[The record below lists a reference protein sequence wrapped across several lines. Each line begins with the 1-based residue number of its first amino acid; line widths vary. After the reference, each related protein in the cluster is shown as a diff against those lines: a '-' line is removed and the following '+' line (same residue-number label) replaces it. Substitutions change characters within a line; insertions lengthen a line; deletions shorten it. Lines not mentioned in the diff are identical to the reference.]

1 MTSLRDGRYETGQRI
16 YWGDYGKSRVVSSES
31 SGISLLTHGTVC
43 VHSGFDTV
51 TNEQV
56 AIKLNEDVDR
66 AMREAD
72 CYKHIQGLEGFPA
85 WKSDWLYLQGKRYT
99 HCGELAIELLGP
111 SLTTLVK
118 KAEGKKLSLKT
129 TLQVADQIITRIEA
143 LHQTGLLHRDVRPEN
158 LCIGLQESGKEGTV
172 YMIDFDKSKGYIDPD
187 GTHAFNYGTSSGSS
201 AWSSLNVFIGS
212 SHSRRDDMESAG
224 YVFVYCLTGGLPW
237 LVPLYSDSD
246 QCKHKIS
253 LKDLCKGLP
262 AEFKTY
268 LSYCRS
274 LEYADEPDYAYCR
287 RLFRNVFVREGYE
300 EDDVYD
306 WMSGSPPSNR
316 E

>member
-1 MTSLRDGRYETGQRI
+1 MVY
-16 YWGDYGKSRVVSSES
+16 
-31 SGISLLTHGTVC
+31 
-43 VHSGFDTV
+43 SGFDTV

-56 AIKLNEDVDR
+56 AIKYNEDVDR

-85 WKSDWLYLQGKRYT
+85 WKSDWLDLRGKHY
-99 HCGELAIELLGP
+99 GGLAIGLLGP

-118 KAEGKKLSLKT
+118 EAEGKKLSLKT
-129 TLQVADQIITRIEA
+129 TLQAADQIITRIEA
-143 LHQTGLLHRDVRPEN
+143 LHQTGLVHRDVRPEN
-158 LCIGLQESGKEGTV
+158 FCIGFKESGKDGTV
-172 YMIDFDKSKGYIDPD
+172 YMIDFDKSKG
-187 GTHAFNYGTSSGSS
+187 GSS
-201 AWSSLNVFIGS
+201 P
-212 SHSRRDDMESAG
+212 SRRDDMESAG
-224 YVFVYCLTGGLPW
+224 YVFVYCLTGSLPW
-237 LVPLYSDSD
+237 LGPLWSDSD
-246 QCKHKIS
+246 QWKHKIS

-274 LEYADEPDYAYCR
+274 LEYTDKPDYAYCR
-287 RLFRNVFVREGYE
+287 RLFRDVFVREGYE